1 MRKNG
6 SINVNVLLLAPN
18 AGVGCFF
25 RPESRTG
32 FSKDRWAIPP
42 LGLWRIS
49 GHLTKNKHA
58 NVEVWDGYVD
68 SEDYLVSRLKEYFSD
83 IIGFSITHQTLEN
96 DIYFM
101 HICKKYSPSSK
112 LVIGGDEATFNYV
125 KVMDIA
131 PIDYAVLGEGEKPM
145 ADMCANIK
153 NGITNFTEIPGLIYR
168 TETEYKKTGEKTC
181 DYKRT
186 GPNYAMDHKMF
197 SSTTVNID
205 WKIIPYERYWEQI
218 ESFYEKP
225 NLNETRT
232 VRIFTTN
239 YCPFDCLF
247 CSSTNFLNA
256 AGGSENKKRANVA
269 GLSPEEIITMLKE
282 ILESHP
288 TTRNIFINDDDFVL
302 QAVRV
307 QKFCDL
313 VCNAKEKQILPDYLT
328 FMCLSRIDD
337 IEEDTL
343 AKMKAANFKMIG
355 YGVESFSQK
364 MLDDLNKRIKVEQI
378 DKTVTSTLS
387 YGITPYM
394 NIIIMPPTAKL
405 IDVFTTI
412 ERCLDYIEQGF
423 EVAVE
428 PYFIPMAGAV
438 STHQGYEML
447 TDEIA
452 IEGTDEVLIQE
463 TVILPEDE
471 KVKKIALGFKSHYQD
486 CLKEISDKYDLKH
499 HPARLRSLVSFYT
512 IYSFLGKN
520 YVDKLERVDNI
531 IKKLYLPTNSVF
543 IKNKKEYDW
552 QGATG

>member
-1 MRKNG
+1 MKLNDSKN
-6 SINVNVLLLAPN
+6 INVLLLAPN

-49 GHLTKNKHA
+49 GYLEKNNFAK
-58 NVEVWDGYVD
+58 VEIWDGYVD
-68 SEDYLVSRLKEYFSD
+68 TEEELVAKLKDKHYD

-101 HICKKYSPSSK
+101 HACKKYSPKSK

-131 PIDYAVLGEGEKPM
+131 PIDYTILGEGENPM
-145 ADMCANIK
+145 KEMCLKLK
-153 NGITNFTEIPGLIYR
+153 NGSDDLKSVPGLIYR
-168 TETEYKKTGEKTC
+168 SNGEYK
-181 DYKRT
+181 RS
-186 GPNYAMDHKMF
+186 GPNYAMDSKMF
-197 SSTTVNID
+197 SKTTMHID
-205 WKIIPYERYWEQI
+205 WKSIPYERYWNQI

-232 VRIFTTN
+232 VRVFTTN
-239 YCPFDCLF
+239 YCPFDCVF

-256 AGGSENKKRANVA
+256 AGGSKDKKRAKVA
-269 GLSPEEIITMLKE
+269 GLTPEEIIEMLKE
-282 ILESHP
+282 VLEAHP

-307 QKFCDL
+307 KKFCDL
-313 VCNAKEKQILPDYLT
+313 VVEAKKKEILPKYLT

-337 IEEDTL
+337 IKEETL
-343 AKMKAANFKMIG
+343 LKMAAANFKMVG
-355 YGVESFSQK
+355 YGVESFSQN

-378 DKTVTSTLS
+378 EKTITSTLAF
-387 YGITPYM
+387 GIKPYM
-394 NIIIMPPTAKL
+394 NIIVMPPTAKL
-405 IDVFTTI
+405 KDVFITI
-412 ERCLDYIEQGF
+412 ERCLDFIEKGF

-438 STHQGYEML
+438 ATHSGFEKL
-447 TDEIA
+447 TDKIL
-452 IEGTDEVLIQE
+452 IEGTDKVLIQE
-463 TVILPEDE
+463 TVILPSDPEVR
-471 KVKKIALGFKSHYQD
+471 KLALGFKNHYYK
-486 CLKEISDKYDLKH
+486 CLKKLSKKFGLEH
-499 HPARLRSLVSFYT
+499 TPARLRSLISFYT
-512 IYSFLGKN
+512 VYSFLGKN
-520 YVDKLERVDNI
+520 YEYKLERIENI
-531 IKKLYLPTNSVF
+531 IEKLFVSPSRKVDVD
-543 IKNKKEYDW
+543 KNKKEYDW

>member
-1 MRKNG
+1 MKKKG
-6 SINVNVLLLAPN
+6 SINVNVLLLAPS
-18 AGVGCFF
+18 AGVGSYL
-25 RPESRTG
+25 RMESRTG
-32 FSKDRWAIPP
+32 FSKDRFAVPP

-49 GHLTKNKHA
+49 GYLTNNKYA
-58 NVEVWDGYVD
+58 NVEVWDGYID
-68 SEDYLVSRLKEYFSD
+68 NEEYLVSRLKEKKFD

-101 HICKKYSPSSK
+101 HACKKFSPSST

-131 PIDYAVLGEGEKPM
+131 PIDYTVLGEGEKPM
-145 ADMCANIK
+145 AEMCMKIK
-153 NGITNFTEIPGLIYR
+153 NGITDFTDIPGLIYKSDSD
-168 TETEYKKTGEKTC
+168 YKKTGEKSC
-181 DYKRT
+181 EYKRT

-197 SSTTVNID
+197 SETTVSMD
-205 WKIIPYERYWEQI
+205 WKVIPYERYWDQI

-269 GLSPEEIITMLKE
+269 GLTPEQIMILLNEV
-282 ILESHP
+282 LESHP
-288 TTRNIFINDDDFVL
+288 KTRNIFINDDDFVL

-313 VCNAKEKQILPDYLT
+313 VCEAKEKNILPNYLT

-343 AKMKAANFKMIG
+343 AKMKVANFKMIG
-355 YGVESFSQK
+355 YGVENFSQN

-378 DKTVTSTLS
+378 DRTVTSTLAH
-387 YGITPYM
+387 GITPYM

-405 IDVFTTI
+405 VDVFITI
-412 ERCLDYIEQGF
+412 ERCLDYIELGF
-423 EVAVE
+423 EVATE

-438 STHQGYEML
+438 STHQGYEVL
-447 TDEIA
+447 IDEIP
-452 IEGTDEVLIQE
+452 IEGTEVVLTQE
-463 TVILPEDE
+463 TVIVPTDAE
-471 KVKKIALGFKSHYQD
+471 VKKIVLGFKNHYEK
-486 CLKEISDKYDLKH
+486 CLNGITEKYNLQF

-512 IYSFLGKN
+512 IYSFLGKK
-520 YVDKLERVDNI
+520 YEDRLKRVDNI
-531 IKKLYLPTNSVF
+531 IKNLYVPEHGGF
-543 IKNKKEYDW
+543 IKDKKEFDW
-552 QGATG
+552 HGATG

>member
-1 MRKNG
+1 MKTNS

-49 GHLTKNKHA
+49 GHLIKNKHA
-58 NVEVWDGYVD
+58 NVEIWDGYVD
-68 SEDYLVSRLKEYFSD
+68 SEEYLVTRLKEKKID

-101 HICKKYSPSSK
+101 HICKKYSPSST
-112 LVIGGDEATFNYV
+112 LIIGGDEATFNYV
-125 KVMDIA
+125 KIMNIS

-145 ADMCANIK
+145 TDMCAKIMS
-153 NGITNFTEIPGLIYR
+153 GSTDFTDIPGLIYR
-168 TETEYKKTGEKTC
+168 SENDYKKTGEKIC

-197 SSTTVNID
+197 SDTTVSID
-205 WKIIPYERYWEQI
+205 WKLIPYERYWDHI

-225 NLNETRT
+225 NINETRT

-269 GLSPEEIITMLKE
+269 GLTPEEIMTMLNE

-313 VCNAKEKQILPDYLT
+313 VCDAKAKHVLPDYLT
-328 FMCLSRIDD
+328 FMCLSRVDD

-343 AKMKAANFKMIG
+343 SKMKAADFKMIG

-364 MLDDLNKRIKVEQI
+364 MLDDLNKRVKVEQI
-378 DKTVTSTLS
+378 DKTVRSTMS
-387 YGITPYM
+387 YGIRPYM
-394 NIIIMPPTAKL
+394 NIILLPPTAEL
-405 IDVFTTI
+405 VDVFITI
-412 ERCLDYIEQGF
+412 ERCLEYIEEGY

-438 STHQGYEML
+438 ATHQGYELL

-452 IEGTDEVLIQE
+452 IEGTDVVLVQE

-471 KVKKIALGFKSHYQD
+471 KVKKIALGFKNHYYK
-486 CLKEISDKYDLKH
+486 CLKEITEKYTLH
-499 HPARLRSLVSFYT
+499 HTPARLRSLVSFYT
-512 IYSFLGKN
+512 IYSFLGEHEKQL
-520 YVDKLERVDNI
+520 DRIDNI
-531 IKKLYLPTNSVF
+531 INKLFVSTQRSI
-543 IKNKKEYDW
+543 IKDKKEYDW
-552 QGATG
+552 QSAAG

>member
-1 MRKNG
+1 MQKNG

-49 GHLTKNKHA
+49 GHLVKNKYA

-68 SEDYLVSRLKEYFSD
+68 SEEYLVSRLKEKNFD

-145 ADMCANIK
+145 ADMCAKIK
-153 NGITNFTEIPGLIYR
+153 NGLTNFTDIPGLIYR

-269 GLSPEEIITMLKE
+269 GLTPEEIITMLKE

-313 VCNAKEKQILPDYLT
+313 VCEAKDKQILPDYLT

-355 YGVESFSQK
+355 YGVENFSQK

-452 IEGTDEVLIQE
+452 IEGTDKVLIQE
-463 TVILPEDE
+463 TVVLPEDE
-471 KVKKIALGFKSHYQD
+471 EVKKLALGFKNHYQE
-486 CLKEISDKYDLKH
+486 CLKEITEKYDLQH
-499 HPARLRSLVSFYT
+499 HPARLRSLVSFFT
-512 IYSFLGKN
+512 IYSFLGKKFVN
-520 YVDKLERVDNI
+520 RLERVDNI
-531 IKKLYLPTNSVF
+531 IKKLYLPAHGVF

>member
-1 MRKNG
+1 MQKN
-6 SINVNVLLLAPN
+6 SSKNVNVLLLGPS
-18 AGVGCFF
+18 AGVGSFLG
-25 RPESRTG
+25 PESRTG
-32 FSKDRWAIPP
+32 FSKDRFAVPP
-42 LGLWRIS
+42 LGIWRIS
-49 GHLTKNKHA
+49 GYLINNKFA
-58 NVEVWDGYVD
+58 SVEVWDGYID
-68 SEDYLVSRLKEYFSD
+68 SEEYLVSRLKEKKFD

-101 HICKKYSPSSK
+101 HACKKFSPSST

-131 PIDYAVLGEGEKPM
+131 PIDYTVLGEGEKPM
-145 ADMCANIK
+145 AEMCMKIK
-153 NGITNFTEIPGLIYR
+153 NGITDFTDIPGLIYKSDSD
-168 TETEYKKTGEKTC
+168 YKKTGEKSC
-181 DYKRT
+181 EYKRT

-197 SSTTVNID
+197 SEATVSMD
-205 WKIIPYERYWEQI
+205 WKVIPYERYWDQI

-232 VRIFTTN
+232 IRIFTTN

-256 AGGSENKKRANVA
+256 AGGSQNKKRANVA
-269 GLSPEEIITMLKE
+269 GLTPEQIMTVLNEV
-282 ILESHP
+282 LEAHP
-288 TTRNIFINDDDFVL
+288 KTRNIFINDDDFVL

-313 VCNAKEKQILPDYLT
+313 VCEAKEKNVLPNYLT

-337 IEEDTL
+337 IEDDTL

-355 YGVESFSQK
+355 YGVENFSQN
-364 MLDDLNKRIKVEQI
+364 MLNDLNKRIKVEQI
-378 DKTVTSTLS
+378 DRTVTSTLAH
-387 YGITPYM
+387 GITPFM

-405 IDVFTTI
+405 VDVFITI

-428 PYFIPMAGAV
+428 PYFIPMAGAI

-447 TDEIA
+447 TDKIP
-452 IEGTDEVLIQE
+452 IEGTDKVLVQE

-471 KVKKIALGFKSHYQD
+471 EVKKIVLGFKNHYYK
-486 CLKEISDKYDLKH
+486 CLEEITYRYNLH
-499 HPARLRSLVSFYT
+499 FHPARLRSLVSFYT
-512 IYSFLGKN
+512 IYSFLGEKYQN
-520 YVDKLERVDNI
+520 ELERVDNI
-531 IKKLYLPTNSVF
+531 IKNLYVPAHGGF
-543 IKNKKEYDW
+543 IKDKKEYDW
-552 QGATG
+552 LGATG

>member
-1 MRKNG
+1 MQKNG

-68 SEDYLVSRLKEYFSD
+68 SEDYLVSRLKEKKFD

-145 ADMCANIK
+145 ADMCAKIK

-269 GLSPEEIITMLKE
+269 GLTPEEIITMLKE

-313 VCNAKEKQILPDYLT
+313 VCEAKDKQILPDYLT

-343 AKMKAANFKMIG
+343 AK
-355 YGVESFSQK
+355 
-364 MLDDLNKRIKVEQI
+364 
-378 DKTVTSTLS
+378 
-387 YGITPYM
+387 
-394 NIIIMPPTAKL
+394 
-405 IDVFTTI
+405 
-412 ERCLDYIEQGF
+412 
-423 EVAVE
+423 
-428 PYFIPMAGAV
+428 
-438 STHQGYEML
+438 
-447 TDEIA
+447 
-452 IEGTDEVLIQE
+452 
-463 TVILPEDE
+463 
-471 KVKKIALGFKSHYQD
+471 
-486 CLKEISDKYDLKH
+486 
-499 HPARLRSLVSFYT
+499 
-512 IYSFLGKN
+512 
-520 YVDKLERVDNI
+520 
-531 IKKLYLPTNSVF
+531 
-543 IKNKKEYDW
+543 
-552 QGATG
+552 

>member
-1 MRKNG
+1 MKKNS

-49 GHLTKNKHA
+49 GHLIKNKYA

-68 SEDYLVSRLKEYFSD
+68 SEEYLVKRLKEKKYN
-83 IIGFSITHQTLEN
+83 IIGFSLTHQTLEN

-101 HICKKYSPSSK
+101 HVCKKYSPSST
-112 LVIGGDEATFNYV
+112 LIIGGDEATFNYV
-125 KVMDIA
+125 KIMNIS

-145 ADMCANIK
+145 SDMCVKIK
-153 NGITNFTEIPGLIYR
+153 NGSTDFTDISGLIYKSDND
-168 TETEYKKTGEKTC
+168 YKKTGEKSC

-186 GPNYAMDHKMF
+186 GPNYAMDHEMF
-197 SSTTVNID
+197 SNTTVSID
-205 WKIIPYERYWEQI
+205 WKSIPYERYWDQI

-225 NLNETRT
+225 DINETRT

-269 GLSPEEIITMLKE
+269 GLTPEEIMTMLNE

-313 VCNAKEKQILPDYLT
+313 VCDAKAKHVLPDYLT
-328 FMCLSRIDD
+328 FMCLSRVDD

-343 AKMKAANFKMIG
+343 SKMKAADFKMIG

-364 MLDDLNKRIKVEQI
+364 MLDDLNKRVKVEQI
-378 DKTVTSTLS
+378 DKTVRSTIA
-387 YGITPYM
+387 YGIRPYM
-394 NIIIMPPTAKL
+394 NIILLPPTAKL
-405 IDVFTTI
+405 VDVFVTI
-412 ERCLDYIEQGF
+412 ERCLEYIEEGF

-438 STHQGYEML
+438 ATHQGYEIL

-471 KVKKIALGFKSHYQD
+471 KVKKIALGFKIHYYK
-486 CLKEISDKYDLKH
+486 CLKEICEKYTLQH
-499 HPARLRSLVSFYT
+499 TPARLRSLVSFYT
-512 IYSFLGKN
+512 IYSFLGEHEKQL
-520 YVDKLERVDNI
+520 DRIDNI
-531 IKKLYLPTNSVF
+531 INKLFVSTQRSI
-543 IKNKKEYDW
+543 IKDKKEYDW
-552 QGATG
+552 QSAAG